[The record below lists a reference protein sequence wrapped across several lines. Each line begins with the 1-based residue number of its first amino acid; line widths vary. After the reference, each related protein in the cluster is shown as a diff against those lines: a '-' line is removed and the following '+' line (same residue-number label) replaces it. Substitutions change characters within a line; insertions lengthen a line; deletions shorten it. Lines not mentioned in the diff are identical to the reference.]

1 MVIERAVARVDVFIE
16 AIDGGAVTG
25 YTAGSTS
32 VTLHNF
38 SHDSYSLWETW
49 ATARV
54 ITPTLQKNSEK

>member
-38 SHDSYSLWETW
+38 PMIAIS
-49 ATARV
+49 
-54 ITPTLQKNSEK
+54 